1 MFILLKI
8 DLGDTFLSL
17 SPVIIDDGDFYE
29 KIFNIYSVFSG
40 FAQRRLYLPSAYGNA
55 QIYTSV
61 PARG

>member
-40 FAQRRLYLPSAYGNA
+40 FA
-55 QIYTSV
+55 
-61 PARG
+61 

>member
-1 MFILLKI
+1 MRKQEDSDLCRNNQSRGMFILLKI

-40 FAQRRLYLPSAYGNA
+40 SA
-55 QIYTSV
+55 
-61 PARG
+61 

>member
-40 FAQRRLYLPSAYGNA
+40 SA
-55 QIYTSV
+55 
-61 PARG
+61 